1 MALTQKQ
8 VSELYVAIFNRA
20 SEGEGNKFWQTSQT
34 GAAAA
39 KDMLATTDAKAYFGT
54 SLDSNQAFIEHIY
67 SNTLNKTYAQ
77 DKAGIDFWVNALN
90 SGVSRGEV
98 VASLV
103 AAVANYSSST
113 DPVTK
118 AAYDQFNNRVEVS
131 NYMANTVEKAPA
143 NYATSTKFATTGLV
157 VTNSASTV
165 TAAKTS
171 VDTMKPV
178 PGQTFTLTTGADVL
192 VMTTGDDTITGT
204 VGTLNDN
211 DIILDNSTTDN
222 DVLNATITAA
232 SLKPTIKNIEK
243 ANLTWASNADMVFDA
258 VNSTGNSFNVTA
270 NALAFSGNVAFNNL
284 GTNNVAVDSKA
295 TGTLSLTNVVKST
308 VNAGAATAVTLTK
321 GTSTVVGEKTSAD
334 ITVNNNVT
342 FTNTT
347 AAGVENV
354 TLRSTVEGA
363 KVTGTAGASQIVDQL
378 TVAGDKSITYN
389 GVVTGEK
396 IVNSLTAGKLT
407 VESTDTAALNTSKI
421 NANLIS
427 LKGTAGASAVTV
439 GNNQNFLF
447 DNATAG
453 ALASFTA
460 AAGVTNAV
468 VNLETKANITS
479 LNITGISTLN
489 LDVKAA
495 TTIGTLVTDADNNV
509 NITGDSKTT
518 IGAMTGSTTV
528 SIDASKL
535 TGEFVVASTTANVA
549 TGIIGSSTAKN
560 TISTAATTANVTVI
574 TGSAD
579 DTITAATTTG
589 ALTINAG
596 DGKNTVDAKSVTTG
610 TAKITTGSGNDTIDL
625 SGLTTGKATVTSGS
639 GDDKVTLGAAFTAT
653 TEFTFDGGAGTDTL
667 VIGAVD
673 LSLAK
678 VFNLTSVEEMTITTG
693 AKLAGSQLSGKA
705 YAIKAAATGGTLNV
719 DVVNPNAAT
728 AITTDLSG
736 LNFSTSTTS
745 NFSSV
750 VINGIAGVADT
761 IKATTMND
769 TITVGGT
776 AKDTVDLTSG
786 GADIITI
793 ANDASKYST
802 TADNMVSIKGFNA
815 VASATAVDKLD
826 FAAAAKAGTKSG
838 VDVKAAI
845 TGNAGTESVLAGID
859 AKGILTISG
868 IDSGKIDTIAEW
880 MKVAE
885 LTVKDT
891 ISGAAGAAGDTL
903 AFQFNGNT
911 YVYNLKAT
919 GAVADDNIVELVGV
933 TGITAVDA
941 AAAADNTIFIG

>member
-1 MALTQKQ
+1 
-8 VSELYVAIFNRA
+8 
-20 SEGEGNKFWQTSQT
+20 
-34 GAAAA
+34 
-39 KDMLATTDAKAYFGT
+39 
-54 SLDSNQAFIEHIY
+54 
-67 SNTLNKTYAQ
+67 
-77 DKAGIDFWVNALN
+77 
-90 SGVSRGEV
+90 
-98 VASLV
+98 
-103 AAVANYSSST
+103 
-113 DPVTK
+113 
-118 AAYDQFNNRVEVS
+118 
-131 NYMANTVEKAPA
+131 
-143 NYATSTKFATTGLV
+143 
-157 VTNSASTV
+157 
-165 TAAKTS
+165 
-171 VDTMKPV
+171 
-178 PGQTFTLTTGADVL
+178 
-192 VMTTGDDTITGT
+192 
-204 VGTLNDN
+204 
-211 DIILDNSTTDN
+211 
-222 DVLNATITAA
+222 
-232 SLKPTIKNIEK
+232 
-243 ANLTWASNADMVFDA
+243 MVFDA

-270 NALAFSGNVAFNNL
+270 NALAFSGNVTFNNL

-321 GTSTVVGEKTSAD
+321 GIPTVVGEKTSAD
-334 ITVNNNVT
+334 ITINNNIAT
-342 FTNTT
+342 FTN
-347 AAGVENV
+347 AAATGVENV

-363 KVTGTAGASQIVDQL
+363 KVTAAATSQIVDQL

-407 VESTDTAALNTSKI
+407 VESTDTAALNTSNI

-427 LKGTAGASAVTV
+427 LKGTGGASAAVTV

-447 DNATAG
+447 DNATAA

-479 LNITGISTLN
+479 LNVIGISTLN
-489 LDVKAA
+489 LDAKAA
-495 TTIGTLVTDADNNV
+495 TTISTLVTDAENNV

-518 IGAMTGSTTV
+518 ISAMTGSTGAV

-535 TGEFVVASTTANVA
+535 TGEFVVATTGVNVA
-549 TGIIGSSTAKN
+549 TGIVGSSTAKN
-560 TISTAATTANVTVI
+560 TISTGATSANVTVI

-596 DGKNTVDAKSVTTG
+596 DGKNTVDAKAVTIG

-625 SGLTTGKATVTSGS
+625 SGLTSGKATVTSGA
-639 GDDKVTLGAAFTAT
+639 GDDKVTLGANFTAT

-667 VIGAVD
+667 VIVGASN
-673 LSLAK
+673 LKAAK
-678 VFNLTSVEEMTITTG
+678 VFNLTSVEEMIIKSGTT
-693 AKLAGSQLSGKA
+693 LAGSQLSGKA
-705 YAIKAAATGGTLNV
+705 YAIKANDAGTAGVSNILNV

-745 NFSSV
+745 NFNSV
-750 VINGIAGVADT
+750 VINGLASVADT

-802 TADNMVSIKGFNA
+802 AADNMVSIKGFNA

-826 FAAAAKAGTKSG
+826 FAAAGVAATKAN
-838 VDVKAAI
+838 VDVKTAI
-845 TGNAGTESVLAGID
+845 SGNTGTEAVLAGID
-859 AKGILTISG
+859 GKGILTISG

-891 ISGAAGAAGDTL
+891 ISGAAAGDTL

>member
-1 MALTQKQ
+1 
-8 VSELYVAIFNRA
+8 
-20 SEGEGNKFWQTSQT
+20 
-34 GAAAA
+34 
-39 KDMLATTDAKAYFGT
+39 
-54 SLDSNQAFIEHIY
+54 
-67 SNTLNKTYAQ
+67 
-77 DKAGIDFWVNALN
+77 
-90 SGVSRGEV
+90 
-98 VASLV
+98 
-103 AAVANYSSST
+103 
-113 DPVTK
+113 
-118 AAYDQFNNRVEVS
+118 
-131 NYMANTVEKAPA
+131 
-143 NYATSTKFATTGLV
+143 
-157 VTNSASTV
+157 
-165 TAAKTS
+165 
-171 VDTMKPV
+171 
-178 PGQTFTLTTGADVL
+178 
-192 VMTTGDDTITGT
+192 MTTGDDTITGT
-204 VGTLNDN
+204 VGTLNSN

-222 DVLNATITAA
+222 DVLNATITDAT
-232 SLKPTIKNIEK
+232 LKPTIKNIEK

-270 NALAFSGNVAFNNL
+270 NALAFTGNVKFDNL

-295 TGTLSLTNVVKST
+295 TGTLLLEEVVKST

-334 ITVNNNVT
+334 ITVNNNVA
-342 FTNTT
+342 FSNVAAT
-347 AAGVENV
+347 AVENV

-363 KVTGTAGASQIVDQL
+363 KVTATAGVTQIGDQL

-407 VESTDTAALNTSKI
+407 VESNDVAGALDTSKI

-427 LKGTAGASAVTV
+427 LKAATTLVTV
-439 GNNQNFLF
+439 ANNQNFLV
-447 DNATAG
+447 DNTTAG
-453 ALASFTA
+453 AALTGFTA
-460 AAGVTNAV
+460 ATGVTNAV
-468 VNLETKANITS
+468 VNLETKANLS
-479 LNITGISTLN
+479 SAGVNITGISTLN
-489 LDVKAA
+489 LDAKAA
-495 TTIGTLVTDADNNV
+495 TTIGTLVTDAENNV

-518 IGAMTGSTTV
+518 ISAMTGSTGAV

-535 TGEFVVASTTANVA
+535 TGEFVVTSTTVDVA

-560 TISTAATTANVTVI
+560 NITTAATTKNVTVI

-579 DTITAATTTG
+579 DTITTAATTAGT
-589 ALTINAG
+589 LTINAG
-596 DGKNTVDAKSVTTG
+596 DGKNTVDAKLFTTG

-625 SGLTTGKATVTSGS
+625 SGLTTTGKATVTSGS
-639 GDDKVTLGAAFTAT
+639 GDDKVTLGTAFTAA

-678 VFNLTSVEEMTITTG
+678 VFNLTSVEEMTITSA

-705 YAIKAAATGGTLNV
+705 YAIKADDAGTIATPNILNV

-745 NFSSV
+745 NFNSV
-750 VINGIAGVADT
+750 VINGITTVADT

-776 AKDTVDLTSG
+776 AKDTLDITSG

-815 VASATAVDKLD
+815 VLSATAVDTLD
-826 FAAAAKAGTKSG
+826 FAAAGVAATKSNI
-838 VDVKAAI
+838 DVKTAI
-845 TGNAGTESVLAGID
+845 TGTAGTESVLGSID
-859 AKGILTISG
+859 TKGILTISG
-868 IDSGKIDTIAEW
+868 IDSGKIDTLAEW

-885 LTVKDT
+885 LT
-891 ISGAAGAAGDTL
+891 AGAGNTAGDTL
-903 AFQFNGNT
+903 AFAFNGNT
-911 YVYNLKAT
+911 YVYNLKA
-919 GAVADDNIVELVGV
+919 AAADMTADNIVELVGV
-933 TGITAVDA
+933 TGITAVSA
-941 AAAADNTIFIG
+941 TAAADNTILIG